1 MSSEDDAVDDLYARF
16 HYEESSTPPPKS
28 ASEARCQ
35 LVEFLTKTPGIYESY
50 YPDSEI
56 AEPYFYMFKAMI
68 DNDHRLLRRAL
79 ANLRRIF
86 EKNWD
91 RCDRAVLVDLLTNA
105 LQFAA
110 QQRFTH
116 YAFHLTTMIVIEG
129 SLSRPMLVAARSK
142 WRSLLLHAIREA
154 KLICRDD
161 SHEGK
166 RFQSALNGTL
176 YWSIRE
182 GLHSSVK
189 ILLEAGAEPMS
200 SEVHEVITR
209 MDMRMLNIL
218 TEGVGKYRFVL
229 NVECMIKAIK
239 FGSPTLVTWLRELE
253 PPCPWDETVVETAIE
268 LRDEEMIRCLLGNEA
283 DRCPFDR
290 EALQTFAR
298 SVFDRD
304 FRGFVRGLLSE
315 S

>member
-1 MSSEDDAVDDLYARF
+1 
-16 HYEESSTPPPKS
+16 
-28 ASEARCQ
+28 
-35 LVEFLTKTPGIYESY
+35 
-50 YPDSEI
+50 
-56 AEPYFYMFKAMI
+56 
-68 DNDHRLLRRAL
+68 
-79 ANLRRIF
+79 
-86 EKNWD
+86 
-91 RCDRAVLVDLLTNA
+91 
-105 LQFAA
+105 
-110 QQRFTH
+110 
-116 YAFHLTTMIVIEG
+116 
-129 SLSRPMLVAARSK
+129 
-142 WRSLLLHAIREA
+142 
-154 KLICRDD
+154 
-161 SHEGK
+161 
-166 RFQSALNGTL
+166 
-176 YWSIRE
+176 
-182 GLHSSVK
+182 
-189 ILLEAGAEPMS
+189 MS